1 MSTEIDPNDFR
12 YTHTREVSM
21 IAMRQMPDYIHAQMR
36 REMREALA
44 EFLLNA
50 HVSKD
55 YHEDYY
61 QERVEIFAAPP
72 AQFWALVNQEAERIA
87 MRYGLTVARP

>member
-1 MSTEIDPNDFR
+1 MSTEIDPMDFR
-12 YTHTREVSM
+12 YTHTRQVSM
-21 IAMRQMPDYIHAQMR
+21 VAMREMPDYILTDIR
-36 REMREALA
+36 RDMRETLA

-50 HVSKD
+50 LVSKD

-87 MRYGLTVARP
+87 IRYGLTVRP